1 MLRVFLPLVIARW
14 VHFASVSVL
23 FGSSLFWLYAVPG
36 RSWAALPGFPR
47 SFRATIIMLR
57 IASVAAALSGLAWLA
72 FILINMTQEF
82 HSILDLEDL
91 RLFFFETPFSAISLL
106 RLALLA
112 SCVVIAALSWR
123 GRRLCGALV
132 LPAAV
137 LLISQAWYG
146 HAAEGAGL
154 HGVFTIAVYSIH
166 ALAAAAWV
174 GGLLP
179 LVLAIDE
186 PNRFGPAPARA
197 SSLDMLSR
205 FSLMAIAAVTLIV
218 LSGAVNAGLRGRGSL
233 EKLFGSDY
241 GGILIKKIALV
252 AAMLGFAC
260 INRFLL
266 MPRLRAAALD
276 ATAVIMRLR
285 WSIAIELALG
295 VLVLG
300 ISALLGI
307 AMPPE

>member
-1 MLRVFLPLVIARW
+1 MLTVFLPLVIARW
-14 VHFASVSVL
+14 IHFASVFVM
-23 FGSSLFWLYAVPG
+23 FGSPLFWLCAG
-36 RSWAALPGFPR
+36 HGTALEGPLRLPR
-47 SFRATIIMLR
+47 SFRATLVLLR
-57 IASVAAALSGLAWLA
+57 AAAPLAAVSGAAWLA
-72 FILINMTQEF
+72 CILINMTQNF
-82 HSILDLEDL
+82 GRIFDREDL
-91 RLFFFETPFSAISLL
+91 RLFFFETPFGAVSIL
-106 RLALLA
+106 RLALLVLCA
-112 SCVVIAALSWR
+112 VIVFLPWGSHGLFAAL
-123 GRRLCGALV
+123 
-132 LPAAV
+132 LPAAAL
-137 LLISQAWYG
+137 LLITQAWYG

-179 LVLAIDE
+179 LLFAIAE
-186 PNRFGPAPARA
+186 PCRSGPARA
-197 SSLDMLSR
+197 RACSLNMLSR
-205 FSLMAIAAVTLIV
+205 FSLMAAAAVTLIV

-233 EKLFGSDY
+233 GKLFGSDY

-276 ATAVIMRLR
+276 AAAVIMRLR

-300 ISALLGI
+300 MSALLGI